1 MAEYNSSI
9 GDRTS
14 ASGETLECMCPLHVQ
29 AEHAQAELSG
39 QLRQAQRQLQDA
51 EGKLQASQ
59 ASLAFVAAEKKALSR
74 QCSELEHRL
83 NRLQQVI
90 QFPLLHMHTTTSAFL
105 PCPKACLQNR
115 GRFHVHMHVQVCD
128 QVKCRLGR
136 MHTLRWRCSTP
147 KHDHVGST
155 VLYIAISLDNTHM
168 NALWRAGK
176 PCAACAS

>member
-1 MAEYNSSI
+1 MA
-9 GDRTS
+9 GHLHLVRLLS
-14 ASGETLECMCPLHVQ
+14 ACVLPIQ

-90 QFPLLHMHTTTSAFL
+90 QFPCCT
-105 PCPKACLQNR
+105 C
-115 GRFHVHMHVQVCD
+115 
-128 QVKCRLGR
+128 
-136 MHTLRWRCSTP
+136 TP
-147 KHDHVGST
+147 
-155 VLYIAISLDNTHM
+155 
-168 NALWRAGK
+168 
-176 PCAACAS
+176 